1 MARPEDGDGAG
12 VVSTATMEI
21 IVAALFL
28 AFGAVV
34 MFDSYRIGASW
45 ASDGPESG
53 YFPFYTGLIICVVAL
68 VLLVQGIRK
77 RGRMAVAFVEAG
89 QLRQVALVF
98 LPALLYVGGIA
109 AVGIYVA
116 SAVYIALF
124 MVFLGHY
131 TWLRSVTV
139 GLSVGLFA
147 FMLFERWFH
156 IPLPK
161 GFIERAL
168 GY

>member
-1 MARPEDGDGAG
+1 MARPEEDGAG
-12 VVSTATMEI
+12 VVSVATMEI

-53 YFPFYTGLIICVVAL
+53 YFPFYTGMIICIASL
-68 VLLVQGIRK
+68 VLLVQGFR
-77 RGRMAVAFVEAG
+77 RREQFSVAFVEAG
-89 QLRQVALVF
+89 PFRQVALVF
-98 LPALLYVGGIA
+98 FPALLYVGGIA
-109 AVGIYVA
+109 LVGIYVA
-116 SAVYIALF
+116 SAIYIALF

-147 FMLFERWFH
+147 FVLFERWFH

-161 GFIERAL
+161 GFLERAL

>member
-1 MARPEDGDGAG
+1 MSRPEEEGAG
-12 VVSTATMEI
+12 LVSIATMEI
-21 IVAALFL
+21 IVAALFF

-53 YFPFYTGLIICVVAL
+53 YFPFYTGLIICTAAL
-68 VLLVQGIRK
+68 VLLVQGFRK
-77 RGRMAVAFVEAG
+77 RAQVAVAFVEAG
-89 QLRQVALVF
+89 PFRQVALVF
-98 LPALLYVGGIA
+98 FPALVYVGGIA
-109 AVGIYVA
+109 LAGIYVA
-116 SAVYIALF
+116 SAIYIALF

-131 TWLRSVTV
+131 TWLRSVAV

-147 FMLFERWFH
+147 FVLFERWFH

-161 GFIERAL
+161 GFVERAL

>member
-1 MARPEDGDGAG
+1 MARPEEEGTGI
-12 VVSTATMEI
+12 VRTATMEV
-21 IVAALFL
+21 IVAALFF

-53 YFPFYTGLIICVVAL
+53 YFPFYTGLIICVAAL
-68 VLLVQGIRK
+68 VLLIQGMRK
-77 RGRMAVAFVEAG
+77 RLQFSAAFVEAG
-89 QLRQVALVF
+89 PFRQVVLVF

-109 AVGIYVA
+109 LAGIYVA
-116 SAVYIALF
+116 SAIYIALF
-124 MVFLGHY
+124 MKFLGHY

-147 FMLFERWFH
+147 FVLFERWFH

-161 GFIERAL
+161 GFLERAL

>member
-1 MARPEDGDGAG
+1 MSRPEEEGAG
-12 VVSTATMEI
+12 LVSIATMEI
-21 IVAALFL
+21 IVAALFF

-53 YFPFYTGLIICVVAL
+53 YFPFYTGLIICTAAL
-68 VLLVQGIRK
+68 VLLVQGFRK
-77 RGRMAVAFVEAG
+77 REQVAVAFVEG
-89 QLRQVALVF
+89 GPFRQVALVF
-98 LPALLYVGGIA
+98 FPALVYVGGIA
-109 AVGIYVA
+109 LAGIYVA
-116 SAVYIALF
+116 SAIYIALF

-131 TWLRSVTV
+131 TWLRSVAV
-139 GLSVGLFA
+139 GLSVGLLA
-147 FMLFERWFH
+147 FVLFERWFH

-161 GFIERAL
+161 GFVERAL